1 MGNLALG
8 ASPAR
13 AWTVSIAGS
22 TPQARLASAPVV
34 VGGKL
39 YVIDADARVIAF
51 DANSGAKLWQ
61 TPLPAAGSGRALFG
75 GGVSVVDGKLYAS
88 TGIGD
93 VAAIDANTGAILWK
107 KRPGEIGRAHV

>member
-75 GGVSVVDGKLYAS
+75 ATRPAIGEAERARSEEHTSELQSLMRISYAF
-88 TGIGD
+88 
-93 VAAIDANTGAILWK
+93 
-107 KRPGEIGRAHV
+107 